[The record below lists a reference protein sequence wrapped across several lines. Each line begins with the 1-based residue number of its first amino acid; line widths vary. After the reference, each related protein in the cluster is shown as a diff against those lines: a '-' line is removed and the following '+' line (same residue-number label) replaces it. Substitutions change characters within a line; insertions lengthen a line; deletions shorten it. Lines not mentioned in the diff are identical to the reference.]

1 MSAKLKNRSWL
12 VWCVLFFAAGC
23 AGTAIGREQASVLSR
38 VQTVDDV
45 ELGELIRVALENLP
59 ESKRLAKLSPYTND
73 YEEQRGSVESAKLKT
88 VRLVTEAY
96 AAIKLLD
103 SQIDQIDA
111 KINSPGMPETLMREL
126 LLAKAELQSNLETKL
141 AELREVMG
149 IIPRHALGRKPV
161 KELNG
166 WLKLDVIGDRVCIFD
181 CSKPFQ
187 EYSETM
193 RHTFV
198 KLLSG
203 EEALNYAVNF
213 VRKRDNLPVRVDIL
227 RNVDGIEL
235 SKLLHNQIID
245 AVKKA
250 NLAMEAEVH
259 LDEEIRRFTGSMGHL
274 FLLQGKIGMSLRTIN
289 KSLISGKRQAVKEI
303 GDEIDA
309 NDIDSYVRDQ
319 LITRPGQL
327 PSSFQIGYDQESKDV
342 ALRVVNTIQEAVK
355 QLGLEKFVGIVQEQI
370 SPGETN

>member
-12 VWCVLFFAAGC
+12 VWCVLFFAVGC

-59 ESKRLAKLSPYTND
+59 ESKRLAKLNPYTND
-73 YEEQRGSVESAKLKT
+73 YEEQREAVESAKLKT

-259 LDEEIRRFTGSMGHL
+259 LDEEIRRSTGMGQL
-274 FLLQGKIGMSLRTIN
+274 FLLQSRIGTSLRTIQV
-289 KSLISGKRQAVKEI
+289 LISGKRQAVKEI
-303 GDEIDA
+303 RDEIDA

-355 QLGLEKFVGIVQEQI
+355 QLGLEKFVGIVQVQI